1 MILKIVTRDG
11 REFGVYV
18 YENNFNG
25 EIEVM
30 DTFKVDNIEEGIDD
44 VFGTNER
51 QLTLYLD

>member
-1 MILKIVTRDG
+1 MVTRDG

-25 EIEVM
+25 ELEVM

-51 QLTLYLD
+51 QLTLFLD